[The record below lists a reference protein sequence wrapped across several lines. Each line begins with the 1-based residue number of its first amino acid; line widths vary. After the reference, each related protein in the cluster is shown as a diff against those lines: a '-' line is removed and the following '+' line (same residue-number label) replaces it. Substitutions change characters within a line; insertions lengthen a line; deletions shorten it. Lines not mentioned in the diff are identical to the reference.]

1 MEIPITIATV
11 IALTH
16 SDGKTYIDATETF
29 VFFGTPMGSDVSSVY
44 ECAIDMAE
52 ARTDDIDAGDMW
64 AIFDTDS
71 IYNLKELD
79 FTEGQV
85 SVRWEQ
91 RL

>member
-1 MEIPITIATV
+1 MEIPLTIATV

-16 SDGKTYIDATETF
+16 SGGKTYIDETQTF

-44 ECAIDMAE
+44 ECAIEMTQ
-52 ARTDDIDAGDMW
+52 ARTDDLDEGDMW
-64 AIFDTDS
+64 TCFDTDS